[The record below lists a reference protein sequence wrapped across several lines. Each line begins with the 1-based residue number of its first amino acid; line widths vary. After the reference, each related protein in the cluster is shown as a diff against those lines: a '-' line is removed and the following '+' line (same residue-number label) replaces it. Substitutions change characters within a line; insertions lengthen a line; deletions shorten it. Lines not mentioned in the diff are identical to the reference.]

1 MNELIFF
8 SYTSTTRTSTHPPL
22 QGTLGDARSSF
33 EDIFWES
40 RSRHRS
46 GPLAT
51 ASQKLTR
58 CIQLH
63 LNQRFLSESGFLGD
77 YRSILTP
84 KMLEGCV
91 CLKDWYKG
99 EFKDYLHTMDLE

>member
-58 CIQLH
+58 YYAEPPPS
-63 LNQRFLSESGFLGD
+63 SEEMKSFDVL
-77 YRSILTP
+77 YWW
-84 KMLEGCV
+84 K
-91 CLKDWYKG
+91 KK
-99 EFKDYLHTMDLE
+99 